1 MNLSSLLTSGIEFDE
16 SEEYLGFRFRLLNAV
31 MLAGIA
37 FTALF
42 MVFDWAGV
50 NHLGDWQLLATG
62 IDFAVTL
69 GLFLLL
75 RGRKHFY
82 VLIAALFVLIN
93 FATFVSALVLV
104 VNDELRVIWFYVVL
118 VVVYVLLGQRAGL
131 FMTVLSMLSILIA
144 DQFLAAPFSRN
155 AITTLLISLG
165 ATSVIF
171 YAYTSRAISYF
182 ERMTATN
189 IKLHDLASTDA
200 LTGLLNP
207 RAYYEMANR
216 MIRLAQRTGT
226 PFSVLFIDLDHFKDI
241 NDHFGHEA
249 GDVVLRRVAHCLI
262 AHMRQSDVLGRVGG
276 EEFAFFLPNTT
287 LEGASKLGEKLR
299 LAVERLEPMVAD
311 EKQLGVTASI
321 GIADSQH
328 GDQTV
333 ADIQRRADSAMYQA
347 KRLGRNRTMAF
358 SAA

>member
-82 VLIAALFVLIN
+82 LLVATLFVMIN
-93 FATFVSALVLV
+93 FATIVSALVRV
-104 VNDELRVIWFYVVL
+104 ANDELRVIWFYVVL

-189 IKLHDLASTDA
+189 IKLHDLASTDG